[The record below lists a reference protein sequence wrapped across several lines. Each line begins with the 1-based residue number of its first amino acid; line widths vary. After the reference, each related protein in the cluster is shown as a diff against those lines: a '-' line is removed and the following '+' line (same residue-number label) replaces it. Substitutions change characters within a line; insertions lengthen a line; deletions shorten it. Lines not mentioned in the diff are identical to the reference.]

1 MGFVSF
7 RQSVCHLDEGEIA
20 GVTIT
25 QDNTS
30 HVISI
35 IIIIIIIIIIS
46 GDDDNDIVTFER
58 KAIDDTIV

>member
-1 MGFVSF
+1 
-7 RQSVCHLDEGEIA
+7 
-20 GVTIT
+20 VTIT